1 MNPIDA
7 GRSSPEPSL
16 SLFWRVLLPFAG
28 GYFLSYVYRTVN
40 AVIAPD
46 LVASLSLSA
55 SDLGLLTSVYFLTFA
70 LFQLP
75 LGILLDRFGPRRVEA
90 ALLLFAA
97 LGALLFGLSAG
108 RDGLIAG
115 RGLIGLGVS
124 ACLMAGFK
132 AFVMWFPAP
141 RLPVVN
147 GWIMAAGGLGALAAT
162 APVEAILQITDWRGL
177 FIGLSA
183 ATLAVAIVILW
194 VVPERAGQESGTS
207 VRDQLGGVVEV
218 FSNGYFWRIAP
229 LTTLSQAAFLS
240 IQGLWAGPWLKDVA
254 GLGRAAVA
262 NYLLLV
268 AAAMVAGFLLMGN
281 LAYRLSR
288 VGIQP
293 RTVAGGGMLCFMLT
307 QLAITLGCTELALP
321 LWVLFG
327 FFGTSGMVSYAVL
340 SQAFPAALAG
350 RVNTA
355 LNLLVFIAA
364 FIGQWGIGAI
374 INRWPAE
381 AAGYLLQGYQAGFGV
396 VLILQALAF
405 VWFVTAGRRQSA

>member
-1 MNPIDA
+1 
-7 GRSSPEPSL
+7 
-16 SLFWRVLLPFAG
+16 
-28 GYFLSYVYRTVN
+28 
-40 AVIAPD
+40 
-46 LVASLSLSA
+46 
-55 SDLGLLTSVYFLTFA
+55 
-70 LFQLP
+70 
-75 LGILLDRFGPRRVEA
+75 
-90 ALLLFAA
+90 
-97 LGALLFGLSAG
+97 
-108 RDGLIAG
+108 
-115 RGLIGLGVS
+115 
-124 ACLMAGFK
+124 
-132 AFVMWFPAP
+132 
-141 RLPVVN
+141 LPVVN
-147 GWIMAAGGLGALAAT
+147 GWIMAAGGLGALVAT

-218 FSNGYFWRIAP
+218 FSNGHFWRIAP